1 MDHIPDVPAP
11 RRGEI
16 LRQIREALAAK
27 VGGHFP
33 VLQRAYNSHTCQR
46 DALGQLVSLEM
57 GKIKTEGIGEVQ
69 EFVDIVCPLWS
80 CSLQLMLCSDLVGY
94 LVRLW
99 CWSFPDDEW
108 PVHSV

>member
-1 MDHIPDVPAP
+1 MNVELTDDIPDVPAP

-27 VGGHFP
+27 VSGHFP
-33 VLQRAYNSHTCQR
+33 LLQRAYNSHTCQR

-69 EFVDIVCPLWS
+69 EFVDIVCALRPHILHS
-80 CSLQLMLCSDLVGY
+80 HSYAVG
-94 LVRLW
+94 L
-99 CWSFPDDEW
+99 
-108 PVHSV
+108 SV